1 MVVWE
6 DEQFLKYWIIFL
18 PRSDAEFELK
28 STEVLMWLAAN
39 SWVEINTE
47 LPPNEAVSVVN
58 YHLRFIISLKY
69 LVVQLIL
76 WWSSL
81 RDQKHFWKL
90 SPVNAALCCF
100 HQWKLCLSSFKLW
113 ASSRS
118 LSVVI
123 SVRSQQTA
131 ADWRFHREN
140 TFLCYFSLD
149 VVSDEEAGVGG
160 NVRPDELSVSS
171 CLDSSL
177 QLKHINHI
185 FKEQTLNKSF

>member
-18 PRSDAEFELK
+18 PRSDAQFELK
-28 STEVLMWLAAN
+28 STEVVMWLTTN

-81 RDQKHFWKL
+81 RDQKRFWKL
-90 SPVNAALCCF
+90 SSVNAALCCF
-100 HQWKLCLSSFKLW
+100 HQWKWKLCLSSFKLW
-113 ASSRS
+113 ASSR
-118 LSVVI
+118 SVVI

-140 TFLCYFSLD
+140 TFLLLFSRCRFRWR
-149 VVSDEEAGVGG
+149 SRCWRK
-160 NVRPDELSVSS
+160 RPSWRAERLLLPRLLAAAQTYKS
-171 CLDSSL
+171 
-177 QLKHINHI
+177 HI
-185 FKEQTLNKSF
+185 